1 MLNIFGNRPAISVK
15 KIGKWVTM
23 TYEKYFEECIKFAKS
38 LIFHGYKSFNAVN
51 IIGFN
56 APEWCIAYFGS
67 IFVQCIPVGIYTTNS
82 GAVCEY
88 IARHS
93 QAKVIIA

>member
-1 MLNIFGNRPAISVK
+1 MA
-15 KIGKWVTM
+15 
-23 TYEKYFEECIKFAKS
+23 YQEYFEESIKFAKS
-38 LIFHGYKSFNAVN
+38 LIFYGYKNFDAVN

-82 GAVCEY
+82 VTVCKY

-93 QAKVIIA
+93 QAKIIIA